1 MGTFTRSTVLS
12 LFVAVVVSTPVA
24 TQQGATD
31 GQWRHYG
38 GGPGGTAYSPLD
50 QIDATNVG
58 DLEIAWTWAA
68 LNQGPRPEGKNSST
82 PLMVDGVLYVT
93 AGSRRNVVSLDA
105 GTGEML
111 WMWRMDEGERA
122 RSAPRANSG
131 RGVAYWS
138 DGQGDDRIYVITPA
152 YHMVAL
158 DAHTGREI
166 ESFGTNG
173 VVDLRL
179 ELDRPVDLIEDVI
192 GSSSPPVIARDVI
205 VVGAALAVGSRP
217 PSMENVPGHVRG
229 YDVRTGERKW
239 IFHTIPQE
247 GEYGNETWEDGSWE
261 YTGNAAVWPPFTVDV
276 ELGYVYLPVEDATG
290 DYYGGHRPGDNLFS
304 SSLVA
309 LNVET
314 GERIWHFQMVH
325 HDIWDYDAPTA
336 PILTDITVDGRDIR
350 AVAQITKQAFLY
362 VFDRVT
368 GEPVWPIEER
378 PVPQGN
384 VPGEWY
390 SPTQPF
396 PTKPAPFDRQGITVD
411 DLIDFTPELRAE
423 AEARVANVTLGPLFT
438 PPSTV
443 DDDGVGGTMMMP
455 SQTGGAN
462 WEGGAFDPET
472 GVIYIASKTDGGT
485 LTLGPSNASD
495 MNYVQSF
502 GGGGRGRGGG
512 RGGRGGAAA
521 RPQRSGLPLI
531 KPPWGRITAIDLNTG
546 EHLWMQANG
555 DATERVKNNPFL
567 EGVEVGRW
575 GKATRAGILVT
586 RTLVLA
592 GEGYGGDPHFY
603 AYDKAT
609 GEIIADLEIPGTQTS
624 LPMTYMHEDEQY
636 VVFTVG
642 GGGQPAQLIAMT
654 LP

>member
-1 MGTFTRSTVLS
+1 M
-12 LFVAVVVSTPVA
+12 
-24 TQQGATD
+24 
-31 GQWRHYG
+31 
-38 GGPGGTAYSPLD
+38 
-50 QIDATNVG
+50 
-58 DLEIAWTWAA
+58 
-68 LNQGPRPEGKNSST
+68 
-82 PLMVDGVLYVT
+82 
-93 AGSRRNVVSLDA
+93 
-105 GTGEML
+105 
-111 WMWRMDEGERA
+111 
-122 RSAPRANSG
+122 
-131 RGVAYWS
+131 
-138 DGQGDDRIYVITPA
+138 
-152 YHMVAL
+152 
-158 DAHTGREI
+158 
-166 ESFGTNG
+166 
-173 VVDLRL
+173 
-179 ELDRPVDLIEDVI
+179 
-192 GSSSPPVIARDVI
+192 
-205 VVGAALAVGSRP
+205 
-217 PSMENVPGHVRG
+217 
-229 YDVRTGERKW
+229 
-239 IFHTIPQE
+239 
-247 GEYGNETWEDGSWE
+247 
-261 YTGNAAVWPPFTVDV
+261 
-276 ELGYVYLPVEDATG
+276 
-290 DYYGGHRPGDNLFS
+290 
-304 SSLVA
+304 
-309 LNVET
+309 
-314 GERIWHFQMVH
+314 
-325 HDIWDYDAPTA
+325 
-336 PILTDITVDGRDIR
+336 
-350 AVAQITKQAFLY
+350 
-362 VFDRVT
+362 
-368 GEPVWPIEER
+368 
-378 PVPQGN
+378 
-384 VPGEWY
+384 
-390 SPTQPF
+390 
-396 PTKPAPFDRQGITVD
+396 D

>member
-1 MGTFTRSTVLS
+1 MGTFTKSAVLG
-12 LFVAVVVSTPVA
+12 LFFAVVVSTPVIA
-24 TQQGATD
+24 QQGATD
-31 GQWRHYG
+31 GQWRYYG
-38 GGPGGTAYSPLD
+38 GGQGGTGYSPLD
-50 QIDATNVG
+50 QIDASNVG

-68 LNQGPRPEGKNSST
+68 RNQGPRPETKNSTT
-82 PLMVDGVLYVT
+82 PLMVDGVLYAT
-93 AGSRRNVVSLDA
+93 AGSRRNVVALDA

-138 DGQGDDRIYVITPA
+138 DEQGDDRIYVITPA
-152 YHMVAL
+152 YHLVAL

-166 ESFGTNG
+166 ETFGTNG

-179 ELDRPVDLIEDVI
+179 GLDREVDLIEAVI

-205 VVGAALAVGSRP
+205 VVGAALAIGSRP

-229 YDVRTGERKW
+229 FDVRTGERKW
-239 IFHTIPQE
+239 IFHTIPEE

-261 YTGNAAVWPPFTVDV
+261 YTGNAAVWPPFTVDE

-309 LNVET
+309 LNIET
-314 GERIWHFQMVH
+314 GERIWHFQLVH

-336 PILTDITVDGRDIR
+336 PILTDITVDGRDIK

-362 VFDRVT
+362 VFDRIT

-396 PTKPAPFDRQGITVD
+396 PTKPAPFDRQGITID

-423 AEARVANVTLGPLFT
+423 AEARLSSLVIGPLYT
-438 PPSTV
+438 PPSIL
-443 DDDGVGGTMMMP
+443 DDGGRGGTLMMP

-472 GVIYIASKTDGGT
+472 GVIYIASKSDGGT
-485 LTLGPSNASD
+485 LTLGTSDASD
-495 MNYVQSF
+495 MRFVQSF
-502 GGGGRGRGGG
+502 GGGRGRGGG
-512 RGGRGGAAA
+512 RGSR
-521 RPQRSGLPLI
+521 LPLV

-555 DATERVKNNPFL
+555 DTQDRVKNNPAL
-567 EGVEVGRW
+567 AGVEIGRW

-586 RTLVLA
+586 KTLVLA

-603 AYDKAT
+603 GYDKAT
-609 GEIIADLEIPGTQTS
+609 GEIMADLEIPASQTG
-624 LPMTYMHEDEQY
+624 LPMTYMHDGKQY

-642 GGGQPAQLIAMT
+642 GGGQAAQLIAMA

>member
-1 MGTFTRSTVLS
+1 MGTFTKS
-12 LFVAVVVSTPVA
+12 AVVGLVLMMGFWTPA
-24 TQQGATD
+24 AAQQGAVD
-31 GQWRHYG
+31 GEWRYYG
-38 GGPGGTAYSPLD
+38 GGPGGTGYSPLD

-58 DLEIAWTWAA
+58 DLEIVWTWAA
-68 LNQGPRPEGKNSST
+68 RNQGPRPEAKNSST

-93 AGSRRNVVSLDA
+93 AGSRRNVVALDA

-138 DGQGDDRIYVITPA
+138 DGRGDDRIYVITPA

-158 DAHTGREI
+158 NAHTGREI

-173 VVDLRL
+173 VIDLRL
-179 ELDRPVDLIEDVI
+179 GLDRPVNLIEDVI

-205 VVGAALAVGSRP
+205 VVGAALAVGTSP
-217 PSMENVPGHVRG
+217 PSRENVPGHVRG

-247 GEYGNETWEDGSWE
+247 GEFGNDTWEDGSWE
-261 YTGNAAVWPPFTVDV
+261 YTGNAAVWPPFTVDE
-276 ELGYVYLPVEDATG
+276 ELGYVYLPVEDPTG
-290 DYYGGHRPGDNLFS
+290 DYYGGHRPGNNLFS

-309 LNVET
+309 LNIET

-336 PILTDITVDGRDIR
+336 PILTNITVDGRDIR
-350 AVAQITKQAFLY
+350 AVAQITKQSFVY

-378 PVPQGN
+378 PVASGN

-390 SPTQPF
+390 APTQPF
-396 PTKPAPFDRQGITVD
+396 PTKPAPFDRQGVTID
-411 DLIDFTPELRAE
+411 DLIDFTPELRAQ
-423 AEARVANVTLGPLFT
+423 AEEIVAGLTIGPIYTPQTVLDEGGKRGTL
-438 PPSTV
+438 
-443 DDDGVGGTMMMP
+443 MMP
-455 SQTGGAN
+455 GSTGGAN

-472 GVIYIASKTDGGT
+472 GVLYVASKSD
-485 LTLGPSNASD
+485 PAVQSMVNRPERSD
-495 MNYVQSF
+495 MRYV
-502 GGGGRGRGGG
+502 GGFASARGP
-512 RGGRGGAAA
+512 A
-521 RPQRSGLPLI
+521 GLSLI

-546 EHLWMQANG
+546 DHLWMQANG
-555 DATERVKNNPFL
+555 DATDRVKNNPAL
-567 EGVEVGRW
+567 EGVEIGRW

-586 RTLVLA
+586 KTLVLA

-603 AYDKAT
+603 GYNKAT
-609 GEIIADLEIPGTQTS
+609 GEIIADLEIPASQTS
-624 LPMTYMHEDEQY
+624 LPMTYMHEGKQY

-642 GGGQPAQLIAMT
+642 GGGQVAELIAMAVPNR
-654 LP
+654 LLGL

>member
-1 MGTFTRSTVLS
+1 MGTFTRSTVLG

-31 GQWRHYG
+31 GQWRYYG

-217 PSMENVPGHVRG
+217 PSMGNVPGHVRG

-443 DDDGVGGTMMMP
+443 DDDGVGGTMMVP

>member
-1 MGTFTRSTVLS
+1 MGTFSKSAILGLALAVGISTAAS
-12 LFVAVVVSTPVA
+12 SQA
-24 TQQGATD
+24 GATD
-31 GQWRHYG
+31 GEWRYYG

-68 LNQGPRPEGKNSST
+68 RNQGPRPEQKNSST

-93 AGSRRNVVSLDA
+93 AGSRRNVTALDA

-111 WMWRMDEGERA
+111 WMWRMDEGVRA
-122 RSAPRANSG
+122 ESSPRANSG
-131 RGVAYWS
+131 RGVAYWT

-152 YHMVAL
+152 YHLVAL

-166 ESFGTNG
+166 ESFGANG

-179 ELDRPVDLIEDVI
+179 GLDQPVNLLEDVI

-205 VVGAALAVGSRP
+205 VVGAALAVGTAP
-217 PSMENVPGHVRG
+217 PSRENVAGHVRG
-229 YDVRTGERKW
+229 FDVRTGERKW

-247 GEYGNETWEDGSWE
+247 GEFGYDTWLDGSAE
-261 YTGNAAVWPPFTVDV
+261 YTGNAAVWPPFTADE
-276 ELGYVYLPVEDATG
+276 ELGIVYLPVEDATG
-290 DYYGGHRPGDNLFS
+290 DYFGGHRPGDNLFS
-304 SSLVA
+304 ASLVA

-314 GERIWHFQMVH
+314 GELIWHFQLVH

-336 PILTDITVDGRDIR
+336 PILTDITVDGREIQ
-350 AVAQITKQAFLY
+350 AVAQITKQSFVY

-378 PVPQGN
+378 PVPAGD

-396 PTKPAPFDRQGITVD
+396 PTRPAPFDRQGLTID

-423 AEARVANVTLGPLFT
+423 AEEVVAGMTIGPLYT
-438 PPSTV
+438 PQTV
-443 DDDGVGGTMMMP
+443 LDSEGKRGTLMTP
-455 SQTGGAN
+455 GSTGGAN

-472 GVIYIASKTDGGT
+472 GVLYVASKSDPAGLTMREGAERSDMDYIAGF
-485 LTLGPSNASD
+485 A
-495 MNYVQSF
+495 
-502 GGGGRGRGGG
+502 
-512 RGGRGGAAA
+512 GA
-521 RPQRSGLPLI
+521 RVRGLPVI

-546 EHLWMQANG
+546 DHLWMQANG
-555 DATERVKNNPFL
+555 DATDRVKNNPAL
-567 EGVEVGRW
+567 EGVEIGRW

-586 RTLVLA
+586 KALVLA

-603 AYDKAT
+603 GYDKAT
-609 GEIIADLEIPGTQTS
+609 GEIIADLEIPASQTS
-624 LPMTYMHEDEQY
+624 LPMTYMHDGEQY

-642 GGGQPAQLIAMT
+642 GGGYTAELIALK

>member
-1 MGTFTRSTVLS
+1 MGTFTKSAVLG
-12 LFVAVVVSTPVA
+12 LFFAMVVLTPVIA
-24 TQQGATD
+24 QQGATD
-31 GQWRHYG
+31 GEWRYYG

-50 QIDATNVG
+50 QIDASNVG

-68 LNQGPRPEGKNSST
+68 RNQGPRPETKNSTT
-82 PLMVDGVLYVT
+82 PLMVNGVLYAT
-93 AGSRRNVVSLDA
+93 AGSRRNVVALDA

-138 DGQGDDRIYVITPA
+138 DEQGDDRIYVITPA

-166 ESFGTNG
+166 ETFGTNG

-179 ELDRPVDLIEDVI
+179 GLDREVDLIEAVI

-229 YDVRTGERKW
+229 FDVRTGERKW
-239 IFHTIPQE
+239 IFHTIPVE

-261 YTGNAAVWPPFTVDV
+261 YTGNAAVWPPFTVDE

-309 LNVET
+309 LNIET
-314 GERIWHFQMVH
+314 GERIWHFQLVH

-336 PILTDITVDGRDIR
+336 PILTDITVDGRDIK

-362 VFDRVT
+362 VFDRIT

-396 PTKPAPFDRQGITVD
+396 PTKPAPFDRQGITID

-423 AEARVANVTLGPLFT
+423 AEGRLSTLIIGPLYT
-438 PPSTV
+438 PPSIL
-443 DDDGVGGTMMMP
+443 DDDGRGGTLMMP

-472 GVIYIASKTDGGT
+472 GVIYIASKSDGGT
-485 LTLGPSNASD
+485 LTLGTSNTSD
-495 MNYVQSF
+495 MRYVQSF
-502 GGGGRGRGGG
+502 GGGRGRGGG
-512 RGGRGGAAA
+512 RGGGAAA
-521 RPQRSGLPLI
+521 RPRRSGLPLI

-555 DATERVKNNPFL
+555 DASDRVKNNPAL
-567 EGVEVGRW
+567 EGVEIGRW

-586 RTLVLA
+586 KTLVLA

-603 AYDKAT
+603 GYDKAT
-609 GEIIADLEIPGTQTS
+609 GEIIADLEIPASQSG
-624 LPMTYMHEDEQY
+624 LPMTYMHDGKQY

-642 GGGQPAQLIAMT
+642 GGGQAAQLIAMA

>member
-1 MGTFTRSTVLS
+1 MGTFTKSAVLGLVVAVLS
-12 LFVAVVVSTPVA
+12 STPVA
-24 TQQGATD
+24 AQQGATD
-31 GQWRHYG
+31 GQWRYYG
-38 GGPGGTAYSPLD
+38 GGPGGTAYSSLD

-68 LNQGPRPEGKNSST
+68 RNQGPRPETKNSST

-93 AGSRRNVVSLDA
+93 AGSRRNVVALDA
-105 GTGEML
+105 GSGEML

-179 ELDRPVDLIEDVI
+179 ELDRPVNLIEAVI

-261 YTGNAAVWPPFTVDV
+261 YTGNAAVWPPFTVDE
-276 ELGYVYLPVEDATG
+276 ELGYVYLPVEDPTG

-309 LNVET
+309 LNIET

-336 PILTDITVDGRDIR
+336 PILTDITVDGRDIK

-378 PVPQGN
+378 AVPQGN

-396 PTKPAPFDRQGITVD
+396 PTKPAPFDRQGITID

-423 AEARVANVTLGPLFT
+423 AEGRLSTLIIGPLYT
-438 PPSTV
+438 PPSIL
-443 DDDGVGGTMMMP
+443 DDDGRGGTLMMP

-472 GVIYIASKTDGGT
+472 GVIYIASKSDGGT
-485 LTLGPSNASD
+485 LTLGTSNASD
-495 MNYVQSF
+495 MRYVQSF
-502 GGGGRGRGGG
+502 GG
-512 RGGRGGAAA
+512 RGGRGGQGGPSTPPVPA
-521 RPQRSGLPLI
+521 RPSATEQGDAYQAWRYSVRNLFRRVLEENDLDGLFFPQAGTPNRNLVEDPERPEYAPNNWAEI
-531 KPPWGRITAIDLNTG
+531 PSNIVNDLGVPTVTVPFSYYDDNTPFVLAFIGDMWSEAELLSYAYVFEQATLGRIAPELT
-546 EHLWMQANG
+546 
-555 DATERVKNNPFL
+555 
-567 EGVEVGRW
+567 
-575 GKATRAGILVT
+575 TRM
-586 RTLVLA
+586 
-592 GEGYGGDPHFY
+592 GG
-603 AYDKAT
+603 
-609 GEIIADLEIPGTQTS
+609 
-624 LPMTYMHEDEQY
+624 
-636 VVFTVG
+636 
-642 GGGQPAQLIAMT
+642 
-654 LP
+654 

>member
-1 MGTFTRSTVLS
+1 MGTFTKSAVLGLALAVGFST
-12 LFVAVVVSTPVA
+12 FAVA
-24 TQQGATD
+24 QQGATD
-31 GQWRHYG
+31 GQWRYYG
-38 GGPGGTAYSPLD
+38 GGPGGTAYSSLD

-68 LNQGPRPEGKNSST
+68 RNQGARPEQKNSTT

-93 AGSRRNVVSLDA
+93 AGTRRNVVALDA

-122 RSAPRANSG
+122 ESAPRANSG

-138 DGQGDDRIYVITPA
+138 DGRGDDRIYVITPA
-152 YHMVAL
+152 YHLVAL

-166 ESFGTNG
+166 ASFGTDG

-179 ELDRPVDLIEDVI
+179 GLDRPVNLIEAVI

-205 VVGAALAVGSRP
+205 VVGAALAVGSAP
-217 PSMENVPGHVRG
+217 PSRENVPGHIRG

-239 IFHTIPQE
+239 IFHTIPVE
-247 GEYGNETWEDGSWE
+247 GEFGNDTWEDGSWE

-276 ELGYVYLPVEDATG
+276 ELGYVYLPVEDPTG

-309 LNVET
+309 LNIET
-314 GERIWHFQMVH
+314 GERIWHFQLVH

-336 PILTDITVDGRDIR
+336 PILTDITVDGRDIK
-350 AVAQITKQAFLY
+350 AVAQITKQSFVY
-362 VFDRVT
+362 VFDRIT

-384 VPGEWY
+384 TPGEWY

-396 PTKPAPFDRQGITVD
+396 PTKPAPFDRQGVTID

-423 AEARVANVTLGPLFT
+423 AEARVASLTLGPLYT
-438 PPSTV
+438 PPSV
-443 DDDGVGGTMMMP
+443 LDDEGRGGTLMMP
-455 SQTGGAN
+455 GSTGGAN

-472 GVIYIASKTDGGT
+472 GVLYVASKTQPVT
-485 LTLGPSNASD
+485 LALVNNPDRSD
-495 MNYVQSF
+495 MNFIQ
-502 GGGGRGRGGG
+502 GRGRGGG
-512 RGGRGGAAA
+512 RGGGRG
-521 RPQRSGLPLI
+521 SGLPLV

-555 DATERVKNNPFL
+555 DTRDRVKNNPAL
-567 EGVEVGRW
+567 EGVEIGRW
-575 GKATRAGILVT
+575 GKTTRAGLLVT
-586 RTLVLA
+586 KTLLLA

-603 AYDKAT
+603 GYDKAT
-609 GEIIADLEIPGTQTS
+609 GEIIADLEIPASQSG
-624 LPMTYMHEDEQY
+624 LPMTYMHDGKQY

-642 GGGQPAQLIAMT
+642 GGGQVAQLIAMA

>member
-1 MGTFTRSTVLS
+1 
-12 LFVAVVVSTPVA
+12 
-24 TQQGATD
+24 
-31 GQWRHYG
+31 
-38 GGPGGTAYSPLD
+38 
-50 QIDATNVG
+50 
-58 DLEIAWTWAA
+58 
-68 LNQGPRPEGKNSST
+68 
-82 PLMVDGVLYVT
+82 
-93 AGSRRNVVSLDA
+93 
-105 GTGEML
+105 
-111 WMWRMDEGERA
+111 
-122 RSAPRANSG
+122 
-131 RGVAYWS
+131 
-138 DGQGDDRIYVITPA
+138 
-152 YHMVAL
+152 VAL

-261 YTGNAAVWPPFTVDV
+261 YTGNAAVWPPFTVDL

-512 RGGRGGAAA
+512 RGGAAA

>member
-1 MGTFTRSTVLS
+1 MGTFTRSTVLG

-24 TQQGATD
+24 AQQGATD
-31 GQWRHYG
+31 GQWRYYG

-50 QIDATNVG
+50 QIDATNVD

-179 ELDRPVDLIEDVI
+179 ELDRPVNLIEDVI

-309 LNVET
+309 LNIET

-396 PTKPAPFDRQGITVD
+396 PTKPAPFDRQGITMD

-443 DDDGVGGTMMMP
+443 DGDGVGGTMMMP

-502 GGGGRGRGGG
+502 GG
-512 RGGRGGAAA
+512 GGRGGAAA

>member
-1 MGTFTRSTVLS
+1 MGIFTRSAVLGLVLTMGS
-12 LFVAVVVSTPVA
+12 WTPVA
-24 TQQGATD
+24 AQQGAAD
-31 GQWRHYG
+31 GQWRYYG

-68 LNQGPRPEGKNSST
+68 RNRGPRAETKNSST

-93 AGSRRNVVSLDA
+93 AGSRRNVVALDA
-105 GTGEML
+105 GSGEML

-179 ELDRPVDLIEDVI
+179 ELDRPVDLINDVI

-229 YDVRTGERKW
+229 FDVRTGERKW
-239 IFHTIPQE
+239 IFHTIPQDD
-247 GEYGNETWEDGSWE
+247 EYGVETWEDGSWE

-314 GERIWHFQMVH
+314 GERIWHFQMIH

-336 PILTDITVDGRDIR
+336 PILTNITVDGRDIR

-396 PTKPAPFDRQGITVD
+396 PTKPAAFDRQGITID

-423 AEARVANVTLGPLFT
+423 AEARVANLILGPLFT

-443 DDDGVGGTMMMP
+443 DDNGVGGTLMMP

-472 GVIYIASKTDGGT
+472 GVIYVASKTDGGT
-485 LTLGPSNASD
+485 LTLGTSDASD
-495 MNYVQSF
+495 MRYVQSF
-502 GGGGRGRGGG
+502 GGRHGRG
-512 RGGRGGAAA
+512 
-521 RPQRSGLPLI
+521 SGLPLI

-546 EHLWMQANG
+546 EHLWMRANG
-555 DATERVKNNPFL
+555 DATERVKNNPAL
-567 EGVEVGRW
+567 EGVEIGRW
-575 GKATRAGILVT
+575 GKSTRAGILVT

-603 AYDKAT
+603 GYDKAT

>member
-1 MGTFTRSTVLS
+1 MGTFTRSAVLALAFTVGSWTL
-12 LFVAVVVSTPVA
+12 VAA
-24 TQQGATD
+24 QQGATD
-31 GQWRHYG
+31 GQWRYYG
-38 GGPGGTAYSPLD
+38 GGPGGTAYSSLD
-50 QIDATNVG
+50 QIDASNVG

-68 LNQGPRPEGKNSST
+68 RNQGPRPEQKNSTT
-82 PLMVDGVLYVT
+82 PLMIDGVLYAT
-93 AGSRRNVVSLDA
+93 AGSRRNVVALDA

-122 RSAPRANSG
+122 RSAPRPNSG
-131 RGVAYWS
+131 RGVAYWT
-138 DGQGDDRIYVITPA
+138 DGRGDDRIYVVTPA
-152 YHMVAL
+152 YHLVAL

-179 ELDRPVDLIEDVI
+179 GLDRSVNLIEDVI

-217 PSMENVPGHVRG
+217 PSRENIPGHVRG
-229 YDVRTGERKW
+229 FDVRTGERKW

-247 GEYGNETWEDGSWE
+247 GEFGNDTWEDGSWE

-276 ELGYVYLPVEDATG
+276 DLGYVYLPVEDATG
-290 DYYGGHRPGDNLFS
+290 DYYGGHRPGNNLFS

-309 LNVET
+309 LNIET
-314 GERIWHFQMVH
+314 GERIWHFQLVH
-325 HDIWDYDAPTA
+325 HDIWDYDPPTA
-336 PILTDITVDGRDIR
+336 PILTNITVDGRDIQ
-350 AVAQITKQAFLY
+350 AVAQITKQSFVY

-378 PVPQGN
+378 QVPPGN

-396 PTKPAPFDRQGITVD
+396 PTKPAPFDRQGVTVD

-423 AEARVANVTLGPLFT
+423 ALERISGLTIGPLYT
-438 PPSTV
+438 PPSV
-443 DDDGVGGTMMMP
+443 LDADGRGGTLMMP
-455 SQTGGAN
+455 GSTGGAN

-472 GVIYIASKTDGGT
+472 GVLYVASKTQPST
-485 LTLGPSNASD
+485 LALVSLPEVSD
-495 MNYVQSF
+495 MDFVQ
-502 GGGGRGRGGG
+502 GRGGGG
-512 RGGRGGAAA
+512 RGGRGGGGG
-521 RPQRSGLPLI
+521 RGSGLPLV

-546 EHLWMQANG
+546 DHLWMQANG
-555 DATERVKNNPFL
+555 DATERVRNNPAL
-567 EGVEVGRW
+567 EGVEIGRW
-575 GKATRAGILVT
+575 GKTTRAGILVT

-609 GEIIADLEIPGTQTS
+609 GEIIADLEIPASQSS
-624 LPMTYMHEDEQY
+624 LPMTYMHDGKQY

-642 GGGQPAQLIAMT
+642 GGGQVAELIALA